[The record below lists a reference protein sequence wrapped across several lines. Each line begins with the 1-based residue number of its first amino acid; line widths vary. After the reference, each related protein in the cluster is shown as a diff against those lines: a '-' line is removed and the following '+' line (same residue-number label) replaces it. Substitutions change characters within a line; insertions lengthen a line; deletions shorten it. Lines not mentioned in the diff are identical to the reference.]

1 MTVSAGR
8 HAASR
13 TSWNGAMV
21 MGQARLHPQFTD
33 QDIPAEPG
41 LAAVLHSPM
50 AEELTMPTITPTA
63 WSGPKTRCNFIGTIP
78 TRLTFRFRP
87 PKPHPPINGVAIIP
101 STAYYTAQL
110 APVSDA

>member
-78 TRLTFRFRP
+78 KHLTLRLRP
-87 PKPHPPINGVAIIP
+87 PTTQPAINWFSIIP
-101 STAYYTAQL
+101 TILYYTSQS
-110 APVSDA
+110 PV